1 MSEVRMLKSDPVAV
15 QAASEELKERYSK
28 VFRV

>member
-1 MSEVRMLKSDPVAV
+1 VKMLKSDPAQV
-15 QAASEELKERYSK
+15 QAASEELKAHYAK

>member
-1 MSEVRMLKSDPVAV
+1 MSEVKMLKSDPVAV
-15 QAASEELKERYSK
+15 QAASEELKARYAK